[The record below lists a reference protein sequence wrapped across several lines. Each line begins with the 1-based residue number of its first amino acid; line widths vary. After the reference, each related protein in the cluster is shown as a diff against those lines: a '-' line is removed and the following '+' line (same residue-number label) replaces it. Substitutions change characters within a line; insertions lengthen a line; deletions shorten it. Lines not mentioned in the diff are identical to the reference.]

1 MQETQNSKKKN
12 TKKSTHMY
20 NDTHT
25 THVRAAEGTEHA
37 VFRERDAA

>member
-1 MQETQNSKKKN
+1 
-12 TKKSTHMY
+12 MY

-37 VFRERDAA
+37 VFRERDAAWDVAVIAFKL